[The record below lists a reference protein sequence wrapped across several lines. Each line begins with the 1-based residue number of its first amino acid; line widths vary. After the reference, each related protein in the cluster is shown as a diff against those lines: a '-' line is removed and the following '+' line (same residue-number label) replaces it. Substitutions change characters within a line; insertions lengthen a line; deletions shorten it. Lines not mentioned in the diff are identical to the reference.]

1 MALPYNL
8 AAERVRLGWSLEQAA
23 QELDVKPELLAQW
36 EKDIAPMP
44 AKTLQIASRVYGCS
58 MDYLVGLTE
67 ERLP

>member
-8 AAERVRLGWSLEQAA
+8 AAERVRLGWSLERAA
-23 QELDVKPELLAQW
+23 QELHVKPESLAQW
-36 EKDIAPMP
+36 EEEVATMP
-44 AKTLQIASRVYGCS
+44 AKTLQAASRLYGCS